1 MSTDSRRP
9 RQTRWNHPAFTL
21 SLMTILAAAAVIGGK
36 VILGLYFLGLGLLI
50 TLAVQLGVRR
60 SERFRE
66 TFEADERWGLVD
78 MKAGRLAAL
87 TMGGVL
93 IAGLAFELAHGRS
106 LDPWATAVL
115 VVGGLTYSGAQV
127 ILSRRS

>member
-1 MSTDSRRP
+1 M
-9 RQTRWNHPAFTL
+9 
-21 SLMTILAAAAVIGGK
+21 LAAAAVIGGK
-36 VILGLYFLGLGLLI
+36 VVLGVYFLALGVLI

-78 MKAGRLAAL
+78 MRAGRLAAL
-87 TMGGVL
+87 AMGGVL
-93 IAGLAFELAHGRS
+93 IAGLAFELAHGRT

-115 VVGGLTYSGAQV
+115 IVGGLTYSGAQV
-127 ILSRRS
+127 VLSRRS

>member
-1 MSTDSRRP
+1 MPMDSRRP

-106 LDPWATAVL
+106 LDSWATAVL

>member
-36 VILGLYFLGLGLLI
+36 IGLGVYFLALGVLL
-50 TLAVQLGVRR
+50 TLGVHLGVRR

-106 LDPWATAVL
+106 LDSWATAVL